1 MKKIVL
7 LAVFALVF
15 TLPAT
20 TLAQYWTGNANLFIG
35 GKMLDKDDWEPLEE
49 HVEFGFLLDFGKTDW
64 PVNIA
69 IDFLGSQDSDSFEE
83 YEYDYYYFYDY
94 KVTTTEINVG
104 IRKSFGEVIRPYF
117 GGGLAMI
124 TAKEEFTL
132 QGLTYSEDDTGLGYW
147 INGGVYLTIGDALN
161 LGLDVRYSAAKA
173 TLFNYDAEA
182 GGVHVGFVVG
192 YHW

>member
-1 MKKIVL
+1 MKKLVL
-7 LAVFALVF
+7 IAVVALVF

-20 TLAQYWTGNANLFIG
+20 SLAQYWTGNANLFIG

-94 KVTTTEINVG
+94 KVTTTEINLG

-117 GGGLAMI
+117 GGGLAII
-124 TAKEEFTL
+124 TAKEEYTL
-132 QGLTYSEDDTGLGYW
+132 LGSTYSEDDTGLGYW
-147 INGGVYLTIGDALN
+147 INGGIYLTIGDALN
-161 LGLDVRYSAAKA
+161 LGIDVRYSAAET
-173 TLFNYDAEA
+173 TLYYHDAEA